1 MTQYPTRSKEVAD
14 PVLIVGSM
22 AFDDLELP
30 SVNAKDVVGGAAT
43 YAAYAASLFSP
54 VRIVAVVGEDF
65 PNAVLEDLSA
75 RDVDVAGVER
85 AKGKTFRWVGRY
97 ASNLASRETLDT
109 QLNVFADFRPKLP
122 ASFADSPFVL
132 LGNIQPQLQLDVLS
146 QIKAPRF
153 VAADTMNF
161 WISSER
167 KKLGEVLSKID
178 TLMINDEELRQLAD
192 IHNIRRAAAAVLKLG
207 PKRLIVK
214 RGEYG
219 AMLFDNEG
227 VFFTP
232 AYPLEDEVDPT
243 GAGDSFAGAL
253 LGYLAASGT
262 PLDGPCLRRGLRL
275 ASAVAS
281 FCVEGVGTAKLKAVH
296 RADVMMRLEALR
308 SITKTGG

>member
-65 PNAVLEDLSA
+65 PSAVLEDLTA

-85 AKGKTFRWVGRY
+85 AKGKTFRWAGRY
-97 ASNLASRETLDT
+97 SANLSSRETLDT

-122 ASFADSPFVL
+122 ASFTDSPFVL

-161 WISSER
+161 WISGER
-167 KKLGEVLSKID
+167 KKLGEVL
-178 TLMINDEELRQLAD
+178 
-192 IHNIRRAAAAVLKLG
+192 
-207 PKRLIVK
+207 
-214 RGEYG
+214 
-219 AMLFDNEG
+219 
-227 VFFTP
+227 
-232 AYPLEDEVDPT
+232 
-243 GAGDSFAGAL
+243 
-253 LGYLAASGT
+253 
-262 PLDGPCLRRGLRL
+262 
-275 ASAVAS
+275 
-281 FCVEGVGTAKLKAVH
+281 
-296 RADVMMRLEALR
+296 
-308 SITKTGG
+308 

>member
-1 MTQYPTRSKEVAD
+1 MSSYATRSKEIAD
-14 PVLIVGSM
+14 HVLIVGSM

-43 YAAYAASLFSP
+43 YAAYAASLFAP

-65 PNAVLEDLSA
+65 PRTVLEELSG
-75 RDVDVAGVER
+75 RDVDVAGVEL
-85 AKGKTFRWVGRY
+85 ANGKTFRWAGRY
-97 ASNLASRETLDT
+97 AANLASRETLDT

-122 ASFADSPFVL
+122 ASFIDSPYVL

-146 QIKAPRF
+146 QIKAPKF

-161 WISSER
+161 WITGER

-178 TLMINDEELRQLAD
+178 TLMINDEELRQLAE

-219 AMLFDNEG
+219 AMLFDADG

-253 LGYLAASGT
+253 LGYLAAAGT
-262 PLDGPCLRRGLRL
+262 LDGSTLRRGLTL

-281 FCVEGVGTAKLKAVH
+281 FCVEGVGPAKLKIVH
-296 RADVMMRLEALR
+296 RADVMMRVEALR
-308 SITKTGG
+308 TLTHAGG